1 MGGDKGRFGKRIGGC
16 VCTHAIFSDFPPPA
30 LSSETLMSTLV
41 VPTFFL
47 PSLSP
52 SLPSS
57 FSPSV
62 AQGLRSARP
71 LPAGSKSTRNS
82 WLPLRGGR
90 GGEGGGRA
98 GGRGGRKPSSS
109 QKRHPKASLSRGMP
123 GRTTLTGMTARS
135 ATGYPPP

>member
-1 MGGDKGRFGKRIGGC
+1 MGEDKGRFGKRIGGC

-30 LSSETLMSTLV
+30 LSSETLLSTLV

-47 PSLSP
+47 PSLPP
-52 SLPSS
+52 SLPPS
-57 FSPSV
+57 FSPSA

-82 WLPLRGGR
+82 RLPLRGGR

-98 GGRGGRKPSSS
+98 GGRG
-109 QKRHPKASLSRGMP
+109 
-123 GRTTLTGMTARS
+123 
-135 ATGYPPP
+135 